1 MRVLNWKIGAVGA
14 YLDPANWVEGVA
26 PGPGDTAN
34 IPGGSGPEFYP
45 PDVDPDF
52 LSNLGEPA
60 PPGDTI
66 ASETIN
72 FTPVASTNVLPQ
84 LSNTTFAANTA
95 LNVAGPGTQN
105 IQDLQA
111 AQDQSGSLP
120 DGRADQA
127 RQRLAQQ
134 TDRRAHA
141 LGLGCRTLI
150 VSRGEQNRPV
160 KHGHGSSLTLKKS
173 AAG

>member
-14 YLDPANWVEGVA
+14 CLDPANWVEGVA

-66 ASETIN
+66 AGETIN

-105 IQDLQA
+105 IEA
-111 AQDQSGSLP
+111 WYNSNFEGVVNVGNANTPGSLEITLLHKP
-120 DGRADQA
+120 TS
-127 RQRLAQQ
+127 LP
-134 TDRRAHA
+134 HA
-141 LGLGCRTLI
+141 LRAC
-150 VSRGEQNRPV
+150 S
-160 KHGHGSSLTLKKS
+160 
-173 AAG
+173 